1 MKNLTEMYDIYV
13 LEKVFPR
20 SVRIDNKLTGET
32 NATNMPSVSTNDKV
46 VLGEIFDGSVQELL
60 LTVGYTQTDIERF
73 LQEDATFMSDLD
85 ERHNLKTI
93 ERKQIELTD
102 EHNEAFNEWQENMG
116 QELLNLTRK
125 NK

>member
-1 MKNLTEMYDIYV
+1 MKDLTEMYDIYV

-32 NATNMPSVSTNDKV
+32 NATNMPNISTNDKV

-73 LQEDATFMSDLD
+73 LQEDAVFMSDLD

-93 ERKQIELTD
+93 KRKQIELTD
-102 EHNEAFNEWQENMG
+102 EHNEAFKEWQEHMG